1 MCYTNQNAFYKNNI
15 PDCVSRVLKF
25 KMAEREIVIRG
36 RRLSQLKVDEL
47 KQELELRGLRK
58 SGNKGVLIERL
69 QEVISRFKCFFSRKV
84 DVVLARLPWPCDL
97 FYGEK

>member
-1 MCYTNQNAFYKNNI
+1 
-15 PDCVSRVLKF
+15 
-25 KMAEREIVIRG
+25 MAEREIVIRG

-97 FYGEK
+97 SYGEK